1 MAASDT
7 LQQAGWQVSE
17 GVMSRTW
24 TGEQEWGAA
33 CMFPPASW
41 GASLLCMLAPRS
53 SVSWL
58 ISFLGF

>member
-41 GASLLCMLAPRS
+41 GASLL
-53 SVSWL
+53 SVCWL
-58 ISFLGF
+58 PDPLSPG